1 MFKPSYFFAKFKRP
15 AIAAMLCGIVVFAT
29 FLFFFRSNIGLLT
42 LVEGDSMNPTL
53 NDNQFVIGTST
64 TIADVERNDI
74 ILFERYNGDL
84 LIKRVVAVPGD
95 TLEINDNKLIVN
107 GSVIAEDYIKEPMN
121 TADLAAFKIPE
132 SRYFVLG
139 DNRNNSEDSRALGLI
154 GENNIEY
161 VVVATER
168 PTVIIITVAF
178 LAIYILLCILYLRK
192 FYAPIFN
199 QPEEN

>member
-15 AIAAMLCGIVVFAT
+15 GIAAALCGIVVFAT
-29 FLFFFRSNIGLLT
+29 FAFFIRNNIGLVT
-42 LVEGDSMNPTL
+42 MVIGDSMNPTL
-53 NDNQFVIGTST
+53 NDKQFVVAAST
-64 TIADVERNDI
+64 TISDVERNDI
-74 ILFERYNGDL
+74 ILFEKYNGDL

-95 TLEINDNKLIVN
+95 TLEIKDNKLIVN
-107 GSVIAEDYIKEPMN
+107 GSVVAEDYIKEPMN
-121 TADLAAFKIPE
+121 TADLAEFKIPQ

-139 DNRNNSEDSRALGLI
+139 DNRNDSEDSRALGLI

-178 LAIYILLCILYLRK
+178 LAIYILLCILYMRK
-192 FYAPIFN
+192 FVNPVFN
-199 QPEEN
+199 MPKAN

>member
-1 MFKPSYFFAKFKRP
+1 MFKPSSFFAKFKRP
-15 AIAAMLCGIVVFAT
+15 GIAAMLCGIVVFAT
-29 FLFFFRSNIGLLT
+29 FLFFFRSNIGILT
-42 LVEGDSMNPTL
+42 LVEGNSMNPTL
-53 NDNQFVIGTST
+53 NDNQFVFGTST

-74 ILFERYNGDL
+74 ILFERYDGVF

-95 TLEINDNKLIVN
+95 TLEIKDNKLIVN
-107 GSVIAEDYIKEPMN
+107 GNVIAEDYIKEPMN
-121 TADLAAFKIPE
+121 TADLAEFKIPQG
-132 SRYFVLG
+132 RYFVLG

-168 PTVIIITVAF
+168 MTVIIITFTF
-178 LAIYILLCILYLRK
+178 LAIYILLCILYMRK
-192 FYAPIFN
+192 FVNPVSN